1 MDMRFA
7 GLPALALCLAACTGR
22 ASLPEKQEAVRP
34 GSVAAGP
41 AAVVSARAETAGVT
55 PEAAEKDALTQ
66 CRRALTALR
75 VVSPGDYARRQGEFN
90 RLLRGASVYTRVRGD
105 VDREITD
112 TMDALYRFRTRELC
126 GRIRHDVS
134 EGLVRQAGGM
144 K

>member
-7 GLPALALCLAACTGR
+7 GLPALALCLAACAGR
-22 ASLPEKQEAVRP
+22 ASLPEKPETVRA
-34 GSVAAGP
+34 GSSGTTMVVRAAP
-41 AAVVSARAETAGVT
+41 AAVTAAQT
-55 PEAAEKDALTQ
+55 EKDALAQ

-75 VVSPGDYARRQGEFN
+75 VVSPADYARRQGEFT
-90 RLLRGASVYTRVRGD
+90 RLLRGASVYTRVRAD

-134 EGLVRQAGGM
+134 EGLVRQAGGI